1 MYRKIEIKWW
11 NCQNYGTKKICNIPL
26 SFQIENKFS
35 LIYLPS
41 NKKIQF
47 LSIVVV
53 AITGNIHGIKH
64 AYRCVSVGNKID
76 HYKNKLPVLLPNIPV
91 FITHL
96 KCSPTGRQEVHI
108 Y

>member
-1 MYRKIEIKWW
+1 M
-11 NCQNYGTKKICNIPL
+11 
-26 SFQIENKFS
+26 
-35 LIYLPS
+35 
-41 NKKIQF
+41 
-47 LSIVVV
+47 VV

-96 KCSPTGRQEVHI
+96 KCSPINPQVDMRLIFTDIVTNKLHL
-108 Y
+108 